1 MSLASR
7 FALVVA
13 PLALLAAVAQAHA
26 APKTVCTITVNSA
39 DEKDAFRRHL
49 PPGEYRFVELLEPG
63 RRDWL
68 RSACR
73 QGVQCDALL
82 VSGHFNAGDT
92 FYSDKVSATDHLQVD
107 ELERATCSESC
118 PGVFAHLKEVYLFG
132 CESLNPDATRYASSY
147 GESGRDRMRRLFANV
162 PAIYGFYSS
171 APVGPTASMLLDR
184 YFAAA
189 PRTEIASGRPNRGL
203 LAAFRNNHITLVSGL
218 APGEPGAAHR
228 REVCTFYDERRS
240 AEEQLAFIHR
250 LLQRDR
256 AQVREYFERIE
267 KLVQSFGELDRQA
280 PTFARAL
287 AEISADDAARERYLA
302 LTRENAR
309 PEMRVRMIALARRL
323 GWLDE
328 RAERAEQLR
337 MVEELLARNSLGYA
351 EVELVCSLNDRR
363 ALDGEGL
370 RLRVAA
376 SPSLANAAVL
386 ACLGNGEARA
396 RVLRALAAGDAADA
410 RIAQAYLRRRPLDAT
425 ELRAVAGEVARM
437 NDPRAQAR
445 ALETLAL
452 QNISDRAILEEL
464 TRWFSAAKSIG
475 VQRAIAE
482 VFIRSDPAAIPRLEL
497 AGALRDHRLGPRGGS
512 EDLVDVLA
520 RRLRVGSE
528 S

>member
-7 FALVVA
+7 LALVIV
-13 PLALLAAVAQAHA
+13 PLAVLAAGTPIHA

-63 RRDWL
+63 RSDWL

-73 QGVQCDALL
+73 QGVQCDVLL

-107 ELERATCSESC
+107 ELERASCSESC

-189 PRTEIASGRPNRGL
+189 PRAEIASGRPNRGL

-218 APGEPGAAHR
+218 APGDPGAAHR

-240 AEEQLAFIHR
+240 AEEQLAFVHR

-256 AQVREYFERIE
+256 SQVREYFERIE
-267 KLVQSFGELDRQA
+267 KLVHSFGDLDRQA

-287 AEISADDAARERYLA
+287 AGISGDVAARDRYLA
-302 LTRENAR
+302 LARDTAR
-309 PEMRVRMIALARRL
+309 PEMRVRMIALARSL

-328 RAERAEQLR
+328 RSERAEQLR
-337 MVEELLARNSLGYA
+337 MVEELLARGSLGYA
-351 EVELVCSLNDRR
+351 EVELVCSLNDAR
-363 ALDGEGL
+363 ALDGDGS

-376 SPSLANAAVL
+376 PASLANAAVL
-386 ACLGNGEARA
+386 ACLGNAEARA
-396 RVLRALAAGDAADA
+396 RVLRALTAGDAADA
-410 RIAQAYLRRRPLDAT
+410 RVAQAYLRRRPLDAT
-425 ELRAVAGEVARM
+425 ELRAMTREIARM
-437 NDPRAQAR
+437 DDPRAQAR

-452 QNISDRAILEEL
+452 QNVSDRAILEEL
-464 TRWFSAAKSIG
+464 TRSFSTAKSVG

-482 VFIRSDPAAIPRLEL
+482 VFIRSDPRAIPRPEL
-497 AGALRDHRLGPRGGS
+497 AIALREHRLGTPGS
-512 EDLVDVLA
+512 GDLVDVLI
-520 RRLRVGSE
+520 RRLAS
-528 S
+528 